1 MVFESKSSAY
11 LGRSAEFFNQKSNCT
26 DRDFLDIDL
35 QFVNQKSEVCRDLF
49 VRLSDDERAVGSRS
63 KRIAEHLSLS
73 LALDDEALRAKGGMP
88 LQQALRELPT
98 GFRHGMILSNFQGST
113 FGFKMG
119 SKLSQHFAHRRK
131 NLREVKW
138 QNTKNPFCLVGIEE
152 IDSGAHEKFLVI
164 DRTEAGVIV

>member
-1 MVFESKSSAY
+1 MVFESDSGPL
-11 LGRSAEFFNQKSNCT
+11 LGRSAELFNQESDRT
-26 DRDFLDIDL
+26 GRDFLDIDR
-35 QFVNQKSEVCRDLF
+35 QFVNRKSEVCRDLL
-49 VRLSDDERAVGSRS
+49 VRLSDDDRAVGSRS

-138 QNTKNPFCLVGIEE
+138 QNTENPFCLVGLEE
-152 IDSGAHEKFLVI
+152 IHGGAHEEVFVI
-164 DRTEAGVIV
+164 DRAEAGLIV